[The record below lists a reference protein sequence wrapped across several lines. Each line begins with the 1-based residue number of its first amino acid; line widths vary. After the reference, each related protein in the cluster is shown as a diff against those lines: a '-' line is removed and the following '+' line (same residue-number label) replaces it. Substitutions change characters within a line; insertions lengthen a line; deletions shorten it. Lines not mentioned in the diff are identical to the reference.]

1 MARRIAIV
9 VVVVLVLLALLPP
22 FINLQRYQAGIARAL
37 SGAIGRKVSFSEVH
51 LRILPQP
58 GFTFSNFVIAE
69 DPAFGLEPILRAD
82 EVTASLRLTSLWRGR
97 LEIAKLS
104 FDAPS
109 LNLTRDTRGLWNF
122 GGSLRQAATV
132 PTAPTSEKRAQTA
145 PRFPYIEAS
154 DARVN
159 FKFEQI
165 KQPFSLVEADFS
177 LWLATENHW
186 EMRLRARPVRTDASL
201 GDTGTVRA
209 EASVIRAH
217 NEAIEDLPLKASLR
231 WENAQLG
238 QLTWLLTGADR
249 GWRGDVDLRG
259 DLVGTP
265 RQLHVN
271 TRASLDGFRRYDIA
285 TTESLAVSIDCS
297 ADLNRQASSESLHFA
312 AESVRC
318 GLPIGQG
325 TLALTGRA
333 SWTEQQYDIAVA
345 AVDVPLDSLVHFYR
359 RAKLDVS
366 EDLRATGKINGELH
380 LKSDAMC
387 LLGNVRL
394 TDARFTDASRKMDVA
409 IGSMTITNPQR
420 TRFASAPSC
429 MVSSPANLLLGAK
442 SPLQLR
448 LDWQPQRFAVTMTGQ
463 AESEPLLAAVKSFG
477 LVARDYHAQG
487 TLDVNASLIM
497 EPQGFAHPRW
507 TGTVTAAKLALPQ
520 EITLRNVAL
529 DFLGDQVS
537 LRQFTTDLPDL
548 NTTVSG
554 SMRWPVRCG
563 NPPCELSFALRAASL
578 DIDAVNRAFNPAF
591 RKRNWLY
598 LPRFFGGSE
607 AQKSPMPLLLAFRGN
622 GTLQVDHVVARKLSI
637 DNMAAGVSWA
647 EDRATLQRVRGRT
660 MGGDLFGTATIDFA
674 PSFTTTGTFTLN
686 NADVSSSAGLA
697 GVAWGQG
704 RASLNGDFSF
714 EGTERARV
722 VESLRANL
730 HFAMQ
735 NGMLRRFGPRG
746 DLPFRSWIGDA
757 EIAGKTL
764 KITRSS
770 LRTGNDSLALGG
782 TVGSDLVLDL
792 KASTAS
798 TVNSITGTLSNPTI
812 TTSTTTT
819 YSASNPQDATSA
831 PPKKRD

>member
-1 MARRIAIV
+1 MARRIAIAV
-9 VVVVLVLLALLPP
+9 IVILALLAFLPP
-22 FINLQRYQAGIARAL
+22 FINLQRYQAGITRSL

-58 GFTFSNFVIAE
+58 GFTFTNFVIAE

-109 LNLTRDTRGLWNF
+109 LNLTRDQRGLWNF
-122 GGSLRQAATV
+122 GASLRQAATV
-132 PTAPTSEKRAQTA
+132 PAAPTNEKRVQAA

-159 FKFEQI
+159 FKFAQT

-177 LWLATENHW
+177 LWLASENHW
-186 EMRLRARPVRTDASL
+186 EMRLKARPVRTDASL
-201 GDTGTVRA
+201 GDTGTLRA

-217 NEAIEDLPLKASLR
+217 NEPVEDLPLKASLR

-285 TTESLAVSIDCS
+285 TTGALGVTIDCS
-297 ADLNRQASSESLHFA
+297 ADLSRQSSSESLHFT
-312 AESVRC
+312 AESLQC
-318 GLPIGQG
+318 GLPIDKG

-333 SWTEQQYDIAVA
+333 SWAEQQYDVAVA
-345 AVDVPLDSLVHFYR
+345 AVDVPVDSLVHFYR
-359 RAKLDVS
+359 RAKLNVS
-366 EDLRATGKINGELH
+366 DDLRAAGTLAGELH
-380 LKSDAMC
+380 LKSGNSC
-387 LLGNVRL
+387 PLGSLRFSDV
-394 TDARFTDASRKMDVA
+394 RFTDPSRKMDLTVSA
-409 IGSMTITNPQR
+409 FTITNPQR
-420 TRFASAPSC
+420 SRFAASPSC
-429 MVSSPANLLLGAK
+429 MVSSPAAVALGSK
-442 SPLQLR
+442 NPLQIR
-448 LDWQPQRFAVTMTGQ
+448 LDWQSQRLAVSMAGQ
-463 AESEPLLAAVKSFG
+463 AESEPLLAALKSFG
-477 LVARDYHAQG
+477 LIARDYHAQG
-487 TLDVNASLIM
+487 ALDVNASLVM

-548 NTTVSG
+548 DTTVSG

-563 NPPCELSFALRAASL
+563 EPPCELNFALRATSL
-578 DIDAVNRAFNPAF
+578 DIDSLNRAFNPAF

-598 LPRFFGGSE
+598 LPRFFGGRE
-607 AQKSPMPLLLAFRGN
+607 AQQSPMSLLLAFHGA
-622 GTLQVDHVVARKLSI
+622 GTLQVDRVIARKLMI
-637 DNMAAGVSWA
+637 DKFGADVSWA
-647 EDRATLQRVRGRT
+647 DDRATLQKVHGRT
-660 MGGDLFGTATIDFA
+660 FGGDLGGTANIDFS
-674 PSFTTTGTFTLN
+674 PSFTTTGSFTLN
-686 NADVSSSAGLA
+686 NADLASSAALI
-697 GVAWGQG
+697 GVPWGQG

-714 EGTERARV
+714 EGAERGRV
-722 VESLRANL
+722 VESLKANL

-735 NGMLRRFGPRG
+735 NGSLRRFGPRG
-746 DLPFRSWIGDA
+746 DLPFRSWMGDA
-757 EIAGKTL
+757 AIESRVL
-764 KITRSS
+764 KITHSS
-770 LRTGNDSLALGG
+770 LRTGNDTLAFAG

-798 TVNSITGTLSNPTI
+798 TVTSITGTLGTPTV

-819 YSASNPQDATSA
+819 YSASNPQDAPSA
-831 PPKKRD
+831 PAKKRD